1 MASPVTPNLNSYKSN
16 TDKQDANYLTE
27 VNFKWNYI
35 FYYYFIYIYFNYLL
49 CFTFYKKHEFLLKF
63 LIIFLKNIFSFA

>member
-35 FYYYFIYIYFNYLL
+35 FYYYFIYIYFNYL
-49 CFTFYKKHEFLLKF
+49 F
-63 LIIFLKNIFSFA
+63 